1 MQKLSFQQTPADAKE
16 SIGKLTLVEAW
27 VKHAMGERIKNEA
40 GVKKGIN
47 VFLQGNIWDLDADGS
62 TIILDDSAK
71 ATQYIGKA
79 ALVNL
84 WL

>member
-1 MQKLSFQQTPADAKE
+1 
-16 SIGKLTLVEAW
+16 
-27 VKHAMGERIKNEA
+27 MGERIKNEA

-47 VFLQGNIWDLDADGS
+47 VSLQGNIWDLDADGS

>member
-1 MQKLSFQQTPADAKE
+1 MSKR
-16 SIGKLTLVEAW
+16 V
-27 VKHAMGERIKNEA
+27 KNEV

-47 VFLQGNIWDLDADGS
+47 VILQGNIWDLVADGS

-71 ATQYIGKA
+71 ATQHIGKA

>member
-1 MQKLSFQQTPADAKE
+1 LQKLSFQQTPADAKE

-47 VFLQGNIWDLDADGS
+47 VSLQGNIWDLDADGS

>member
-1 MQKLSFQQTPADAKE
+1 
-16 SIGKLTLVEAW
+16 
-27 VKHAMGERIKNEA
+27 MGERIKNEA
-40 GVKKGIN
+40 GVKNGIN